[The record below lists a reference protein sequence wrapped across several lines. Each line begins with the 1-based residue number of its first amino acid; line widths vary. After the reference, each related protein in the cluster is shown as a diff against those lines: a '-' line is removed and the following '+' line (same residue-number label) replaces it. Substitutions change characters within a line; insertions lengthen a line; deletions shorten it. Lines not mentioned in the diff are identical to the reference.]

1 MTHFL
6 KFSLV
11 PYLKDPINAAL
22 NSCGKVP
29 SALKAFVKVGINRT
43 RRGKLGVNM
52 IISVCDAQGERLHE
66 IGASG
71 KVDLTR

>member
-1 MTHFL
+1 M
-6 KFSLV
+6 SLV
-11 PYLKDPINAAL
+11 PYLKDPINEAL

-43 RRGKLGVNM
+43 YRGRLRVNM
-52 IISVCDAQGERLHE
+52 IISVCDTQGERLHE